1 MKKFLPIFII
11 AFIVVIVG
19 AAGFNMIRDKEA
31 AKEPFGGP
39 LDLVTMD
46 GQKFTEKEL
55 RATPTAIFFGF
66 THCPDVCP
74 TTLYELDGWLDQLGP
89 DGENIKAYFV
99 TVDPE
104 RDTQEV
110 MNTYV
115 GNVSKRIIGITG
127 TPGNIAS
134 MVKSYHVYAKK
145 VPSEDGDYT
154 MDHTASVFL
163 LDKGGH
169 FRSTIAYQENS
180 DTALQKLKNL
190 AKGASVA
197 SVQKPQ

>member
-1 MKKFLPIFII
+1 MKKFLPFFII

-19 AAGFNMIRDKEA
+19 AAGLNLFRDKQA

-39 LDLVTMD
+39 LNLVTMD
-46 GQKFTEKEL
+46 GKPFTENDL
-55 RATPTAIFFGF
+55 RAAPAAIFFGF

-74 TTLYELDGWLDQLGP
+74 TTLYELDGWLKQLGP
-89 DGENIKAYFV
+89 EGSDIKAYFI

-110 MNTYV
+110 MKTYV
-115 GNVSKRIIGITG
+115 GNVSDRIIGVTG
-127 TPGNIAS
+127 TPQNIADV
-134 MVKSYHVYAKK
+134 VKSYHVYAKK
-145 VPSEDGDYT
+145 VPGEDGEYT

-163 LDKGGH
+163 LDKGGR

-180 DTALQKLKNL
+180 DTALEKLKNL
-190 AKGASVA
+190 AKGAAKS
-197 SVQKPQ
+197 

>member
-1 MKKFLPIFII
+1 MKKFLRIFII

-19 AAGFNMIRDKEA
+19 AAGLNLLRDKEA

-39 LDLVTMD
+39 LNLVTM
-46 GQKFTEKEL
+46 GGTPFTENDL
-55 RATPTAIFFGF
+55 RAAPAAIFFGF

-74 TTLYELDGWLDQLGP
+74 TTLYELDGWLKQLGP
-89 DGENIKAYFV
+89 EASDIKAYFI

-110 MNTYV
+110 MKTYV
-115 GNVSKRIIGITG
+115 GNVSDRIIGITG
-127 TPGNIAS
+127 TPQNIAD

-145 VPSEDGDYT
+145 VPGEDGEYT

-163 LDKGGH
+163 LDKGGR
-169 FRSTIAYQENS
+169 FRSTIAYQENP
-180 DTALQKLKNL
+180 DTALEKLKNL
-190 AKGASVA
+190 AKGAAKS
-197 SVQKPQ
+197 